1 VSQFLE
7 EPGEDHMA
15 VVKRIVI
22 YAIGTYDWGLRFRR
36 GKGKEVV
43 LTCFS
48 DSDFTGDV
56 DQRYSTTGVIF
67 LLADSP
73 VS

>member
-1 VSQFLE
+1 
-7 EPGEDHMA
+7 MA

-22 YAIGTYDWGLRFRR
+22 YAIGTYDWGLRFRRGKGKESRR